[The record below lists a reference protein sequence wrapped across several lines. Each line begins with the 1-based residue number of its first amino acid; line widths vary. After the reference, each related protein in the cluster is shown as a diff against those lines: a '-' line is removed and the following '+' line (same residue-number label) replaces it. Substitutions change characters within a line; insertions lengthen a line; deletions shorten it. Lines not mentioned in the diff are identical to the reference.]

1 MRLQSLFRRRPSASL
16 IVSFLALFVA
26 LAGAGY
32 AATQLPANSVGT
44 AQLQNASVTNH
55 KILNGSVGN
64 FKLAFGAVGP
74 RKIAIA
80 AVGSNQINS
89 SEVQARVTGTCA
101 TGSISSISSTGTV
114 QCASAPAAEYGTSSS
129 TTTLGTGSTPI
140 ASKALPAGSPFLV
153 LAYPHVQISGAS
165 GNQVTV
171 GCTQP
176 DRRDGRPRPG
186 RNDPAGSAGSSDR
199 ERRERRGDLHRR
211 RLDRLAHRRCRDHDQ
226 RAADRQQ
233 QLVVVVAFAGASVGS
248 TFAPTRSARLGGDEP
263 PGSRVVS
270 RA

>member
-89 SEVQARVTGTCA
+89 AEVQARVTGTCA

-153 LAYPHVQISGAS
+153 LAYPHVQISGAT

-171 GCTQP
+171 GCTLTAN
-176 DRRDGRPRPG
+176 GLSLT
-186 RNDPAGSAGSSDR
+186 RNLIVEMGAHAQAGTIPLVVPAPATVSAGGAAVTCTDAGSTGSPTVD
-199 ERRERRGDLHRR
+199 
-211 RLDRLAHRRCRDHDQ
+211 
-226 RAADRQQ
+226 AATTINALQT
-233 QLVVVVAFAGASVGS
+233 ASNN
-248 TFAPTRSARLGGDEP
+248 
-263 PGSRVVS
+263 
-270 RA
+270 